1 MCNVKPI
8 RTEADFK
15 AAMARI
21 EDLMD
26 AEFGSPEGAELDLLT
41 DLAVLYEYRHEDIT
55 DPTAGAMIE
64 FWLDQRGWTVEKVN
78 ALSDAPGDV
87 GAVIAGKAALTM
99 RMALLLHEQVG
110 VPEEYLLVNTLPQ
123 PDFANRGAG

>member
-8 RTEADFK
+8 RTEADFN

-26 AEFGSPEGAELDLLT
+26 AEFGSPEGEELDLLT
-41 DLAVLYEYRHEDIT
+41 DLAVLYEYRHEDIG
-55 DPTAGAMIE
+55 DPTTGAMIE
-64 FWLDQRGWTVEKVN
+64 FWIDQRGWTVPQIN
-78 ALSDAPGDV
+78 ALPDVPQDV
-87 GAVIAGKAALTM
+87 GAIIAGKAALTM

-110 VPEEYLLVNTLPQ
+110 IPEECLLVNTLSQ
-123 PDFANRGAG
+123 PALAPAAD

>member
-15 AAMARI
+15 VAMARI

-26 AEFGSPEGAELDLLT
+26 AEFGSPEGEELDLLA
-41 DLAVLYEYRHEDIT
+41 DLAVLYEYRHEDIA
-55 DPTAGAMIE
+55 DPGAGAMIE
-64 FWLDQRGWTVEKVN
+64 FWIDQRGWTVAQVN
-78 ALSDAPGDV
+78 ALPDAPQDIA
-87 GAVIAGKAALTM
+87 AVIAGKAALKI

-110 VPEEYLLVNTLPQ
+110 IPEEYLLVNTLAQ
-123 PDFANRGAG
+123 PALAPAAD